1 MGGESYVLWLG
12 TGSNAD
18 RTDPRGP
25 ERIRFSADL
34 CGPARTR
41 HYLTCTDFVTLF
53 IVCDTFY
60 RMAKPACVGVLC
72 DLAHTRIIQLL
83 QDEKESVCH
92 VPPFKPSAGDVYVFS
107 PLKEEES
114 GN

>member
-1 MGGESYVLWLG
+1 MTLLFNG

-25 ERIRFSADL
+25 ELVRFSVDL

-41 HYLTCTDFVTLF
+41 HYLTCTDFVTF
-53 IVCDTFY
+53 IMCDTFY

-92 VPPFKPSAGDVYVFS
+92 VPPFKPSAGDVCFFTF
-107 PLKEEES
+107 E
-114 GN
+114 GGRIR